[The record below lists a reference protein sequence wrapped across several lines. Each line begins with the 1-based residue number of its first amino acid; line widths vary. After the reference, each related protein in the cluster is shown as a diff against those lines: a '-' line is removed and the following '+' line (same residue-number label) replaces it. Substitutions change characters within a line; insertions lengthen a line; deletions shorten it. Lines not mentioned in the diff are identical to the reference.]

1 MRRHLMLL
9 GLAFA
14 VGFLAGC
21 QEEAKPLLGPEN
33 ALEVVNAQDTFSLR
47 IDDLKN
53 VYTELAYTWDNSQ
66 ARARVFHCS
75 FLPHGQS
82 RLLLIDAAG
91 DTVYDRKL
99 LYRLE
104 GISFV
109 DGAPGAWTV
118 FIGFYGSLGAWADF
132 ALDATSDTAISG
144 VSVPDICVAR
154 GR

>member
-1 MRRHLMLL
+1 MRRHLTLF
-9 GLAFA
+9 GLAVA

-21 QEEAKPLLGPEN
+21 QEEAKPMLGPEN
-33 ALEVVNAQDTFSLR
+33 ALEVLNAQDTFSLS

-53 VYTELAYTWDNSQ
+53 VYTELSYTWDNSQ
-66 ARARVFHCS
+66 PRARVFHCS

-104 GISFV
+104 GISGI
-109 DGAPGAWTV
+109 DGVPGAWTV
-118 FIGFYGSLGAWADF
+118 FLGLYGSVGAWADIV
-132 ALDATSDTAISG
+132 LDATSDTVISG
-144 VSVPDICVAR
+144 VSVPDLCVER